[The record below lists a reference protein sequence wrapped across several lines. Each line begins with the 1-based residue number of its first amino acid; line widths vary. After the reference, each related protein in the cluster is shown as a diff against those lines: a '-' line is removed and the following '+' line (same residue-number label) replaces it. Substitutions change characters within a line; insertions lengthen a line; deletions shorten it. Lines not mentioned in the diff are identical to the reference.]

1 MKYPD
6 TRNKLDSN
14 AGLNKKKKN
23 TKLTMGDLKI
33 NSKKAEDPESPLKL
47 KAEKK
52 PSKGSQFKKAFGYSK
67 TMKRNI
73 RKNQLTSIPGGLS
86 AVEQYRE
93 LRGRKAKVA
102 DKVRQKKHSDSVA
115 YKRANGKKGKGKTQQ
130 AIKVP
135 KKK

>member
-6 TRNKLDSN
+6 TRNKLDTN

-23 TKLTMGDLKI
+23 TRLTMGDLKA
-33 NSKKAEDPESPLKL
+33 NVKKAEEKESPLKL

-52 PSKGSQFKKAFGYSK
+52 PSKGSLFKKAFGYSK

-73 RKNQLTSIPGGLS
+73 RKNQLSTVPGGLS

-93 LRGRKAKVA
+93 LRAKKAKIA
-102 DKVRQKKHSDSVA
+102 NKVRQKKHSDSVA